1 MSRVCDNCG
10 RGSNRAVSRSH
21 SNIATK
27 RQQFVNLQ
35 PRVVGGKRQKVCTRC
50 VRTLTRK
57 VKA

>member
-35 PRVVGGKRQKVCTRC
+35 PRTVDGERQKVCTRC
-50 VRTLTRK
+50 VRTLTKK